1 VQVLR
6 KTKCRFRKNQVQV
19 FGKPSAGLGKTKCRF
34 LENQVQVFG
43 KPSAGF

>member
-1 VQVLR
+1 
-6 KTKCRFRKNQVQV
+6 VQV
-19 FGKPSAGLGKTKCRF
+19 FGKPSAGLEKTKCRF